1 MNENPNFIVGVKI
14 LDKEGMLKPIYKR
27 TYREFM
33 MIRLPKNDVAEE
45 YKEALLLRRITFQTA
60 VCNARSPLQK
70 TALKSTAL

>member
-1 MNENPNFIVGVKI
+1 
-14 LDKEGMLKPIYKR
+14 MLKQIYKR

-45 YKEALLLRRITFQTA
+45 YKEALLLRRITFQTE
-60 VCNARSPLQK
+60 VYNARLALLT

>member
-45 YKEALLLRRITFQTA
+45 YKEALLLRRITFQTE
-60 VCNARSPLQK
+60 VYNARLALLK